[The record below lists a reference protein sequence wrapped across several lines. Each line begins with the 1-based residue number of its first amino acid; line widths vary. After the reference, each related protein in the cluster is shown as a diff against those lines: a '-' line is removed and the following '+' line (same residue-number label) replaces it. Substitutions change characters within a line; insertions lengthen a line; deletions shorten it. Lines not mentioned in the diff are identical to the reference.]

1 MAFLHGCVVTAS
13 FQWLRSNYSVVMTL
27 LQCFRFSRLP
37 MFTNKATMSVNNV
50 NYYVNYT
57 WQ

>member
-27 LQCFRFSRLP
+27 LQCFPFSRLP
-37 MFTNKATMSVNNV
+37 MFTNKAIMSVNNV